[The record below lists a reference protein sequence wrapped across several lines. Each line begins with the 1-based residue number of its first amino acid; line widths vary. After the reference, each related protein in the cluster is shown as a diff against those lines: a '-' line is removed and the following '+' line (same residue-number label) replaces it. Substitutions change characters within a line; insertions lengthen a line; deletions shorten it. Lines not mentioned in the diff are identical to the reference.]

1 MTIEQLIKKLSV
13 FRIFSKKAMST
24 VEGLVIMIKAL
35 LVNNDEWGE
44 KFINSDDTML
54 IFNDKESSQGP
65 LLAILTYIWLIP
77 PILLL
82 QIIKK

>member
-44 KFINSDDTML
+44 KFINSDDTLL
-54 IFNDKESSQGP
+54 IFNDKWVITRSFTCNIDIHLAHSSNF
-65 LLAILTYIWLIP
+65 ATTNY
-77 PILLL
+77 
-82 QIIKK
+82 

>member
-35 LVNNDEWGE
+35 LVNNDE
-44 KFINSDDTML
+44 
-54 IFNDKESSQGP
+54 
-65 LLAILTYIWLIP
+65 
-77 PILLL
+77 
-82 QIIKK
+82 